1 MQYNVPGVE
10 ITGFYSPV
18 AGSPRARYKV
28 LHHPRPAPP
37 PYRPPPPPS
46 TPSTPSTLMTE
57 DLLVKT
63 LEERHDQGL
72 AWTSYGQ
79 ERILVVGE
87 AGEECWP
94 EESLQLVTSRL
105 TCLHRLLVQ
114 LEDTWTAS
122 YLTSAASALLSLV
135 PAISCSLE
143 SSHPDGP
150 LSLSCSL
157 PNTGQLRVSP
167 SLGGANLPDLRQT
180 IQNHQHNHLNQI
192 VQALQLI
199 NIPPEDILRV
209 TTAASLLLHHRGQD
223 GMKDLAELLGV
234 DPDHLNNILNDNQNI
249 SARLSH
255 VLTLRT
261 VQSIVKKVNRTIKR
275 RHALKVL
282 CQNKTDDKKVARTT
296 IKIVNWSFPAAGESK
311 VLGHQSPELP
321 QAVTEMFH
329 DKSLCNFG
337 FASHLFQEDS
347 DTLIS
352 SDCSVSSA
360 GVRVFCLD
368 PDSSL
373 VTQARELSLLEVVVL
388 GMEDRLWKCYTTAQ
402 FSALFRCLARRESQ
416 DEAESVFSVLD
427 LVADCDCVEI
437 CQEAGTIMLGLP
449 AQQRLDLAR
458 QEKREESARRIQSWW
473 RQRSYPPHLL
483 SSLAES
489 DLIETVLMKYE
500 TLQRQSESLV
510 YSFAERSVKRGEKC
524 GSYDSLDNLMT
535 ETHALPAAVLET
547 ENSYQNIL
555 QTLPPQH
562 QTEPVE
568 EEEELEFINQQ
579 IVLRTSQ
586 LYGIDL
592 VRYRGYQYFHLMLR

>member
-1 MQYNVPGVE
+1 
-10 ITGFYSPV
+10 
-18 AGSPRARYKV
+18 
-28 LHHPRPAPP
+28 
-37 PYRPPPPPS
+37 
-46 TPSTPSTLMTE
+46 MTE
-57 DLLVKT
+57 DLLVKS
-63 LEERHDQGL
+63 LEERHGQGL

-87 AGEECWP
+87 TPEECWP
-94 EESLQLVTSRL
+94 EENLQMVTSRL
-105 TCLHRLLVQ
+105 TCLYRLLVQ

-135 PAISCSLE
+135 PAISCSVE
-143 SSHPDGP
+143 SSPPDGP
-150 LSLSCSL
+150 LSLTCSL
-157 PNTGQLRVSP
+157 PDTGQLRASP
-167 SLGGANLPDLRQT
+167 SLGGADLPNLRLT

-192 VQALQLI
+192 VPALQLI

-209 TTAASLLLHHRGQD
+209 ITAASLLLDHQGQD

-249 SARLSH
+249 SVPSSLPARLSH
-255 VLTLRT
+255 VLILRT

-296 IKIVNWSFPAAGESK
+296 IKIVNWSFPAAGESN
-311 VLGHQSPELP
+311 VMGHQSPGLP

-352 SDCSVSSA
+352 SDCTLSA
-360 GVRVFCLD
+360 PAVRVFCLD
-368 PDSSL
+368 PGSSL
-373 VTQARELSLLEVVVL
+373 VTQVRELSLLEVVVL
-388 GMEDRLWKCYTTAQ
+388 GMSDRLWKCYTTAQ
-402 FSALFRCLARRESQ
+402 FSALFRCLARRESR

-427 LVADCDCVEI
+427 LVADCDSVEI

-458 QEKREESARRIQSWW
+458 QERREESARRIQSWW

-510 YSFAERSVKRGEKC
+510 YSFAERSVKRGEEC

-535 ETHALPAAVLET
+535 ETLALPAAVLET

-568 EEEELEFINQQ
+568 EEEELELINQQ